1 MNPKSGINPRSGTNP
16 MDDSSAHDES
26 QVLTDI
32 PRITPAPVYE
42 PEVVAPSRARGAGV
56 TRLHIA
62 LFLLTL
68 LTTTMAGADMAG
80 AFVSLVHPS
89 TFGNLAAGLSFSI
102 PLMLILFSHEM
113 GHYVVARRNN
123 VDVSPP
129 YFIPAPFPSIFFIG
143 TFGAFIRMRSPARTR
158 RVMFDIGAAGP
169 WAGVVPA
176 VIAVAIGLKLS
187 EVAPLDTTGG
197 GLQLGNSI
205 LFWALSYAVLGV
217 DPNSVNVNL
226 HPIAF
231 AGWIGLLVTTLNLL
245 PVGQLD
251 GGHVIYA
258 LFGRW
263 HRTIARLFIV
273 FCVMMVVVPLSM
285 GSAYWGGWLFWV
297 VFLFF
302 LGLGHPATVDADTP
316 LDPRRRAFAW
326 ATIALFVVTFSPVP
340 AWYAEPT
347 QNQDRPK
354 DNTYSVV
361 YRPAPPRLP
370 ASVRLKGL

>member
-1 MNPKSGINPRSGTNP
+1 
-16 MDDSSAHDES
+16 MDDSTARTDVSP
-26 QVLTDI
+26 VLTDM
-32 PRITPAPVYE
+32 PRYEGPATTTPSHMP
-42 PEVVAPSRARGAGV
+42 ARQPFKLPKV
-56 TRLHIA
+56 NVA

-68 LTTTMAGADMAG
+68 LTTTMAGAYMAG
-80 AFVSLVHPS
+80 ADVSLSDPRS
-89 TFGNLAAGLSFSI
+89 FANLAPGLSFSI
-102 PLMLILFSHEM
+102 PLMLILGSHEI
-113 GHYVVARRNN
+113 GHYIFSRRYG
-123 VDVSPP
+123 VSATLP
-129 YFIPAPFPSIFFIG
+129 YFIPLPLLPFPPFPGIG
-143 TFGAFIRMRSPARTR
+143 TLGAFILMRSPARTR
-158 RVMFDIGAAGP
+158 RAMFDIGAAGP
-169 WAGVVPA
+169 WAGMAIALPA
-176 VIAVAIGLKLS
+176 VIIGLKLS
-187 EVAPLDTTGG
+187 QVTPLDTSQG
-197 GLQLGNSI
+197 GLQLGNSM
-205 LFWALSYAVLGV
+205 LFWGISRVMLGV

-231 AGWIGLLVTTLNLL
+231 AGWLGLFVTTLNLL

-251 GGHVIYA
+251 GGHVTYA

-263 HRTIARLFIV
+263 HRTISRLFV
-273 FCVMMVVVPLSM
+273 VACVMMVVVPLFM

-347 QNQDRPK
+347 QNQDQPK

-361 YRPAPPRLP
+361 YRP
-370 ASVRLKGL
+370 

>member
-1 MNPKSGINPRSGTNP
+1 
-16 MDDSSAHDES
+16 
-26 QVLTDI
+26 
-32 PRITPAPVYE
+32 
-42 PEVVAPSRARGAGV
+42 
-56 TRLHIA
+56 
-62 LFLLTL
+62 
-68 LTTTMAGADMAG
+68 
-80 AFVSLVHPS
+80 
-89 TFGNLAAGLSFSI
+89 
-102 PLMLILFSHEM
+102 MLILFSHEM

-187 EVAPLDTTGG
+187 DVAALDTTGG

-316 LDPRRRAFAW
+316 LDPRRRALAW

-347 QNQDRPK
+347 QNQDQPK

-361 YRPAPPRLP
+361 YPAPPRLP
-370 ASVRLKGL
+370 ASMRLKGL

>member
-1 MNPKSGINPRSGTNP
+1 
-16 MDDSSAHDES
+16 MDELTARDAS
-26 QVLTDI
+26 QVLTEI
-32 PRITPAPVYE
+32 PRVSPGPSYE
-42 PEVVAPSRARGAGV
+42 PEIVEPLRPRHAGF

-80 AFVSLVHPS
+80 AFFSFSHPFA
-89 TFGNLAAGLSFSI
+89 TFANLYAGLSFSI
-102 PLMLILFSHEM
+102 PLMLILFAHEM

-129 YFIPAPFPSIFFIG
+129 YFLPAPFPSVFFIG

-158 RVMFDIGAAGP
+158 RVMFDIGSAGP
-169 WAGVVPA
+169 WAGLVLAIIA
-176 VIAVAIGLKLS
+176 VIIGLKFS
-187 EVAPLDTTGG
+187 EVSPLDTGGG

-205 LFWALSYAVLGV
+205 LFWVVSYGVLGV

-263 HRTIARLFIV
+263 HRTIARLFIIA
-273 FCVMMVVVPLSM
+273 CVLLVVVPLIV
-285 GSAYWGGWLFWV
+285 GSTYWGGWLFWV
-297 VFLFF
+297 IILLF

-316 LDPRRRAFAW
+316 LDPRRRAAAW
-326 ATIALFVVTFSPVP
+326 ATVALFVVTFCPVP
-340 AWYAEPT
+340 FWYAEGNP
-347 QNQDRPK
+347 NQQQPPSGE
-354 DNTYSVV
+354 NVYSVS
-361 YRPAPPRLP
+361 YRPAPVRLP
-370 ASVRLKGL
+370 AFVRLQRF

>member
-1 MNPKSGINPRSGTNP
+1 MTGVKT
-16 MDDSSAHDES
+16 MDDSTAHDES

-32 PRITPAPVYE
+32 PRVSPALVYE
-42 PEVVAPSRARGAGV
+42 PEVVAPRRPRPFGV
-56 TRLHIA
+56 TRLHVG

-80 AFVSLVHPS
+80 AFVALNHPLA
-89 TFGNLAAGLSFSI
+89 TFGNLYAGLSFSI
-102 PLMLILFSHEM
+102 PLMLILFAHEM
-113 GHYVVARRNN
+113 GHFVVARRNN

-129 YFIPAPFPSIFFIG
+129 YFIPAPLPSVFFIG

-158 RVMFDIGAAGP
+158 RAMFDIGAAGP
-169 WAGVVPA
+169 WAGVVLA
-176 VIAVAIGLKLS
+176 VIAVAIGLKYS
-187 EVAPLDTTGG
+187 DVSPLDASGG

-205 LFWALSYAVLGV
+205 LFWAVSYAVLGV

-226 HPIAF
+226 HPVAF

-263 HRTIARLFIV
+263 HRTIARLFIAA
-273 FCVMMVVVPLSM
+273 CVLMVVVPLAL
-285 GSAYWGGWLFWV
+285 GSVYWGGWLFWV

-302 LGLGHPATVDADTP
+302 LGLGHPATVDAETP
-316 LDPRRRAFAW
+316 LDRRRRVFAW
-326 ATIALFVVTFSPVP
+326 ATVALFILTFSPVP
-340 AWYAEPT
+340 LWYGEPS
-347 QNQDRPK
+347 QNQQEQPGDH
-354 DNTYSVV
+354 TYSVS
-361 YRPAPPRLP
+361 YQPAPPRLP

>member
-1 MNPKSGINPRSGTNP
+1 
-16 MDDSSAHDES
+16 MDDSTAHDES

-32 PRITPAPVYE
+32 PRVTPAPAYE
-42 PEVVAPSRARGAGV
+42 PEPIAPYRAQPPGV
-56 TRLHIA
+56 TRVHIV

-80 AFVSLVHPS
+80 AFVSLAHPIA
-89 TFGNLAAGLSFSI
+89 TLGNLNAGLTFSL
-102 PLMLILFSHEM
+102 PLMTILFAHEM
-113 GHYVVARRNN
+113 GHYLVARRNR

-169 WAGVVPA
+169 WAGAVLA
-176 VIAVAIGLKLS
+176 VIAVAVGLKLS
-187 EVAPLDTTGG
+187 EVAPLDTAGG

-205 LFWALSYAVLGV
+205 LFWGLSYAVLGV

-251 GGHVIYA
+251 GGHVVYA

-273 FCVMMVVVPLSM
+273 ACVLMVVVPLSL
-285 GSAYWGGWLFWV
+285 GSVYWGGWLFWV

-302 LGLGHPATVDADTP
+302 LGLGHPATVDAETP
-316 LDPRRRAFAW
+316 LDPRRRAYAW

-340 AWYAEPT
+340 AWYAPGS
-347 QNQDRPK
+347 QNPQEQPK
-354 DNTYSVV
+354 ENTYSVV
-361 YRPAPPRLP
+361 YRPAPPQLP
-370 ASVRLKGL
+370 AAVRLKGL